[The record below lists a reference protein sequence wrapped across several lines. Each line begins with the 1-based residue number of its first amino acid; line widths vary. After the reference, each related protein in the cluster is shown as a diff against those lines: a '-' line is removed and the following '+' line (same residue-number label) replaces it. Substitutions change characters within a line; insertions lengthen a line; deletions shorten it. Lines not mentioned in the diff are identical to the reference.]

1 MKMLLNGQFVD
12 AVDKQ
17 VIEVYNPSTHKKI
30 DEVPRAGI
38 QDIQKAVEYGLNGF
52 RINRKIPAHKR
63 TDYLKQ
69 TACLIKKNLAE
80 LRDLMISENGKS
92 FKWANFEINKTA
104 EIFETVAER
113 IKDPQGKTYP
123 MDAMSGC
130 ETQMAMMYRQ
140 PIGVVGG
147 IIPFNFPAEM
157 LAYKAAAALVAG
169 NAIVLKLSEDCPLT
183 CLRIGEL
190 MLEAGVPPEAFHML
204 PGYGHEAGEALVAHP
219 KVPVITFTGSSAV
232 GKRIMATAA
241 PYLKKLSLELG
252 GNDPVI
258 IFEDADIKQAAFNL
272 IRGRMTVGNGQACV
286 ADKRFLIQESVKDK
300 FIELGTKYINELKM
314 GNPIDETVDVGP
326 VIHEEAAKRI
336 EEQINDA
343 VSKGA
348 KVNCGG
354 KRVNKTFIE
363 PTLLSDV
370 PIDAKVFAEECF
382 GPVAPV
388 ATFKTEEEAIQIAND
403 SPYGLQGAVYSRD
416 ISRAMRVADELDVG
430 GVVINDSSC
439 FRPGN
444 VPYMPRKESGLGTDN
459 MFDCLEEMTT
469 GKAIVISGVKK
480 AK

>member
-1 MKMLLNGQFVD
+1 MKMLINGKFVD
-12 AVDKQ
+12 ALDNR
-17 VIEVYNPSTHKKI
+17 VIEVYNPATHQKI
-30 DEVPRAGI
+30 DKVPRAGNG
-38 QDIQKAVEYGLNGF
+38 DIEKAVEFALEGYKV
-52 RINRKIPAHKR
+52 NRKIPAHER
-63 TDYLKQ
+63 TAYLHQ
-69 TACLIKKNLAE
+69 TANLIKVNLDE
-80 LRDLMISENGKS
+80 LRDLMIAENGKS
-92 FKWANFEINKTA
+92 FRWASFEINKTA
-104 EIFETVAER
+104 EIFETVADR

-140 PIGVVGG
+140 SIGVVGG

-169 NAIVLKLSEDCPLT
+169 NSIVLKLSEDCPLT

-190 MLEAGVPPEAFHML
+190 MLEAGIPPEVFHML
-204 PGYGHEAGEALVAHP
+204 PGYGDEAGEALVAHP

-258 IFEDADIKQAAFNL
+258 IFEDADIDAAAFNL

-286 ADKRFLIQESVKDK
+286 ADKRFLVQESVKDQ
-300 FIELGTKYINELKM
+300 FIEMGTKYLSGLKM
-314 GNPIDETVDVGP
+314 GNPADNTVDVGP

-343 VSKGA
+343 ISKGSKLA
-348 KVNCGG
+348 CGG

-363 PTLLSDV
+363 PTILSDV
-370 PIDAKVFAEECF
+370 PLDAKVFTEECF

-388 ATFKTEEEAIQIAND
+388 ATFNTEEEAVRIANNT
-403 SPYGLQGAVYSRD
+403 PYGLQGAVYSKD
-416 ISRAMRVADELDVG
+416 ISRAMRVADELEVG
-430 GVVINDSSC
+430 GVIINDSSC

-459 MFDCLEEMTT
+459 MFDCLDEMTT
-469 GKAIVISGVKK
+469 GKAVVISGVKK
-480 AK
+480 